1 MKSISKNLSNI
12 PNQDK
17 FSLHKKM
24 KNDDILSEKS
34 KSICPKCLKLLDC
47 QIIFRDNKVY
57 MQKKCD
63 EHGKFEILIYSDVG
77 DYIKA
82 KKYNKPGSKPLRYQA
97 TVDKGC
103 PEDCGICKEHQQHS
117 CLGVIEINDKCNLN
131 CPVCFADTKG
141 NFSLSLEK
149 VKEMVDLFI
158 KCEDEPEAIQISGGE
173 PTLHQDIFKIL
184 EYIGKKGIKY
194 PMINTN
200 GIKLAEKKFAK
211 LISKTMHNN
220 DMPYGTPI
228 IYLQFDGLNDEIY
241 KEIRGKPLLELKMKA
256 IENCREFGMNII
268 LVPTIIKGINDK
280 EIGKIVDFA
289 FKDKNIKGVN
299 FQPST
304 TVGRYEI
311 QYNEKERLTIP
322 DVLNE
327 IEIQTNGLLKKD
339 SFINIPCPFPT
350 CSAITYVYKKNDEFI
365 VLTDQFDM
373 DDYMEY
379 IVNRFLPTSNIGN
392 EINDSIDN
400 LLSMS
405 AVPGSEKSTNSITCS
420 CGINI
425 PKIKGLLDNIKVISV
440 HAFMDKFDFDLRRAK
455 KCCVTEILPN
465 GQMIP
470 FCVYNTH
477 YREKLTPTFN
487 KFC

>member
-1 MKSISKNLSNI
+1 
-12 PNQDK
+12 
-17 FSLHKKM
+17 
-24 KNDDILSEKS
+24 
-34 KSICPKCLKLLDC
+34 
-47 QIIFRDNKVY
+47 
-57 MQKKCD
+57 
-63 EHGKFEILIYSDVG
+63 
-77 DYIKA
+77 
-82 KKYNKPGSKPLRYQA
+82 
-97 TVDKGC
+97 
-103 PEDCGICKEHQQHS
+103 
-117 CLGVIEINDKCNLN
+117 
-131 CPVCFADTKG
+131 
-141 NFSLSLEK
+141 
-149 VKEMVDLFI
+149 
-158 KCEDEPEAIQISGGE
+158 
-173 PTLHQDIFKIL
+173 
-184 EYIGKKGIKY
+184 
-194 PMINTN
+194 
-200 GIKLAEKKFAK
+200 
-211 LISKTMHNN
+211 MHNN